1 MSSSVSVA
9 GAVPTSALSSAG
21 QDTSLLADPGID
33 SANQS
38 GSSGGRT
45 PSVDETDKEVLE
57 ILQNIEGDDEYGS
70 NEEVDRNRVV
80 RALPVEH
87 ALLGAKDSDEVDSEK
102 DDEIELNSASE
113 TSTMA

>member
-38 GSSGGRT
+38 GSSAGRT
-45 PSVDETDKEVLE
+45 SVDETDEEVLE